1 MLPKT
6 NESDAKIHKRRIIRG
21 LVISATLG
29 AWAVLIF
36 AIIWLLAVIG
46 WYLLAR
52 LWWQELF
59 VPDAVT
65 SIVVVGIITL
75 LWAVLLG
82 CSALLWA
89 NYHKQRYYK
98 NNRRQILPL
107 IMESIPPDD
116 FYFSSETSMEDE
128 VAVTLENIEAH
139 HTHVP
144 HENLIIGTNV
154 QEDFKD
160 EKGKVVLTKGEVITP
175 EIIDT
180 ITARGLYGIFV
191 VHLSKQ
197 ILEFLGCLPKKS
209 PSGRK

>member
-1 MLPKT
+1 MPNMLTKT
-6 NESDAKIHKRRIIRG
+6 NENDSKIHKRGIIRG

-29 AWAVLIF
+29 AWTVFVL
-36 AIIWLLAVIG
+36 AIIWLLAAIG

-59 VPDAVT
+59 VPDAVS
-65 SIVVVGIITL
+65 SIVGVGIITL
-75 LWAVLLG
+75 LWVVLLG

-98 NNRRQILPL
+98 SNRRQLLPL
-107 IMESIPPDD
+107 IMESIHPDD
-116 FYFSSETSMEDE
+116 SCFSSETSMEDE

-139 HTHVP
+139 YTLVP

-197 ILEFLGCLPKKS
+197 VLETI
-209 PSGRK
+209 RE

>member
-1 MLPKT
+1 MPNMLTKT
-6 NESDAKIHKRRIIRG
+6 NENDAKIHKRGIIRG

-29 AWAVLIF
+29 AWTVFVL
-36 AIIWLLAVIG
+36 AIIWLLAAIG

-59 VPDAVT
+59 VPDAVS
-65 SIVVVGIITL
+65 SIVGVGIITL
-75 LWAVLLG
+75 LWVVLLG

-98 NNRRQILPL
+98 SNRRQLLPL
-107 IMESIPPDD
+107 IMESIHPDD
-116 FYFSSETSMEDE
+116 SCFSSETSMEDE

-139 HTHVP
+139 YTLVP

-197 ILEFLGCLPKKS
+197 VLETI
-209 PSGRK
+209 RE

>member
-1 MLPKT
+1 MPN
-6 NESDAKIHKRRIIRG
+6 NESDTKIHKRGIIRG
-21 LVISATLG
+21 LMISATIG
-29 AWAVLIF
+29 AWAVSVF
-36 AIIWLLAVIG
+36 AIIWLLAAIG

-52 LWWQELF
+52 IWWQELF

-65 SIVVVGIITL
+65 SVVAVGIITL
-75 LWAVLLG
+75 LWAVLLS
-82 CSALLWA
+82 CSVLLWA

-98 NNRRQILPL
+98 NNRRHILPL
-107 IMESIPPDD
+107 IMESIHPNDS
-116 FYFSSETSMEDE
+116 YFSSETSMEDE
-128 VAVTLENIEAH
+128 VAATLENIEAH

-144 HENLIIGTNV
+144 HQNLIIGTNI

-160 EKGKVVLTKGEVITP
+160 EKGKVVLMKGEVITP

-197 ILEFLGCLPKKS
+197 ILETIKYQGIGKREE
-209 PSGRK
+209 GV

>member
-6 NESDAKIHKRRIIRG
+6 NKSDAKIHKRRIIRG

-116 FYFSSETSMEDE
+116 FYFLLRRQWKM
-128 VAVTLENIEAH
+128 
-139 HTHVP
+139 
-144 HENLIIGTNV
+144 
-154 QEDFKD
+154 
-160 EKGKVVLTKGEVITP
+160 
-175 EIIDT
+175 
-180 ITARGLYGIFV
+180 R
-191 VHLSKQ
+191 
-197 ILEFLGCLPKKS
+197 
-209 PSGRK
+209 

>member
-1 MLPKT
+1 MLTKT
-6 NESDAKIHKRRIIRG
+6 NENDSKIHKRGIIRG

-29 AWAVLIF
+29 AWTVFVL
-36 AIIWLLAVIG
+36 AIIWLLAAIG

-59 VPDAVT
+59 VPDAVS
-65 SIVVVGIITL
+65 SIVGVGIITL
-75 LWAVLLG
+75 LWVVLLG

-98 NNRRQILPL
+98 SNRRQLLPL
-107 IMESIPPDD
+107 IMESIHPDD
-116 FYFSSETSMEDE
+116 SCFSSETSMEDE

-139 HTHVP
+139 YTLVP

-197 ILEFLGCLPKKS
+197 VLETI
-209 PSGRK
+209 RE

>member
-1 MLPKT
+1 MPNMLTKT
-6 NESDAKIHKRRIIRG
+6 NENDSKIHKRGIIRG

-29 AWAVLIF
+29 AWTVFVL
-36 AIIWLLAVIG
+36 AIIWLLAAIG

-52 LWWQELF
+52 LWRQELF
-59 VPDAVT
+59 VPDAVS
-65 SIVVVGIITL
+65 SIVGVGIITL

-98 NNRRQILPL
+98 SNRRQLLPL
-107 IMESIPPDD
+107 IMESIHPDD
-116 FYFSSETSMEDE
+116 SCFSSETSMEDE

-139 HTHVP
+139 YTLVP

-197 ILEFLGCLPKKS
+197 VLETI
-209 PSGRK
+209 RE

>member
-1 MLPKT
+1 MPN
-6 NESDAKIHKRRIIRG
+6 NESDTKIHKRGIIRG
-21 LVISATLG
+21 LMISATIG
-29 AWAVLIF
+29 AWAVSVF
-36 AIIWLLAVIG
+36 AIIWLLAAIG

-52 LWWQELF
+52 IWWQELF

-65 SIVVVGIITL
+65 SVVAIGIITL
-75 LWAVLLG
+75 LWVVLLS
-82 CSALLWA
+82 CSVLLWV

-107 IMESIPPDD
+107 IMESIHPNDS
-116 FYFSSETSMEDE
+116 YFSSETSMEDE
-128 VAVTLENIEAH
+128 VAATLENIEAH

-144 HENLIIGTNV
+144 HQNLIIGTNI

-160 EKGKVVLTKGEVITP
+160 EKGKVVLMKGEVITP

-197 ILEFLGCLPKKS
+197 ILETIKYQGIGKREE
-209 PSGRK
+209 GV

>member
-1 MLPKT
+1 MPNMLTKT
-6 NESDAKIHKRRIIRG
+6 NENDSKIHKRGIIRG

-29 AWAVLIF
+29 AWTVFVL
-36 AIIWLLAVIG
+36 AIIWLLAAIG

-59 VPDAVT
+59 VPDAVS
-65 SIVVVGIITL
+65 SIVGVGIITL

-98 NNRRQILPL
+98 SNRRQLLPL
-107 IMESIPPDD
+107 IMESIHPDD
-116 FYFSSETSMEDE
+116 SCFSSETSMEDE

-139 HTHVP
+139 YTLVP

-197 ILEFLGCLPKKS
+197 VLETI
-209 PSGRK
+209 RE